1 MKKRIAY
8 IISYFFTI
16 LLMFVIQKPLFMLYN
31 DAVGKEAGITDFGQ
45 VMWHGISLDATTAGY
60 LTAFPL
66 LVVLISI
73 WTRRMSLKK
82 LLLPYYIL
90 AAALVSV
97 VFVVD
102 MGLYPFW
109 GFKLDASIFLY
120 LDSPE
125 EAMASVSVGFIVIR
139 ILAMLVWAVGMV
151 WMMMKVTPHMLEK
164 VEKRVLGTLGGL
176 LCGGLLFVVI
186 RGGVTE

>member
-73 WTRRMSLKK
+73 WTRRMSL
-82 LLLPYYIL
+82 
-90 AAALVSV
+90 
-97 VFVVD
+97 
-102 MGLYPFW
+102 
-109 GFKLDASIFLY
+109 
-120 LDSPE
+120 
-125 EAMASVSVGFIVIR
+125 
-139 ILAMLVWAVGMV
+139 
-151 WMMMKVTPHMLEK
+151 
-164 VEKRVLGTLGGL
+164 
-176 LCGGLLFVVI
+176 
-186 RGGVTE
+186 